1 VGDRLL
7 EYLMA
12 NQPETP
18 VHDLVNALQRR
29 ITGEVRF
36 DLTTRLLYSTDA
48 SIYQI
53 EPLGVVFPRSVDELS
68 AIVELAAH
76 HRVPIL
82 ARGSGSSLAGQAIG
96 NALIID
102 CSRHLNHEIEINP
115 EQMIA
120 TVQPG
125 VIMTRLNHL
134 ASQYGLQ
141 FGPDPA
147 SAERASMG
155 GSLASNASGAH
166 SIEYGMFVDNLLS
179 AEVILAD
186 GSLARFGQ
194 VSLQEARRRA
204 EMAPSFLEA
213 GMYAAALHIR
223 QGLAG
228 SIRDNWP
235 KTWRRV
241 SGYNLN
247 YLLPWSPSRPR
258 RWNLDVDPQNGENA
272 SRRRVPYPPVRD
284 SSINLAHLMAGSEG
298 TLGVIRRATVRLV
311 PKPRNTILGVLSFPS
326 LSTACDAVP
335 DLLERRP
342 SAIELI
348 PWSLIQLAHSIP
360 SYARQVTF
368 VDQLSTSGGHPA
380 ALLVVEFAGDDPENL
395 KQQARNLRSDVL
407 IAETVA
413 DQNRIW
419 GVRKAGLGILLSRPG
434 EPKPATFIEDLTVPV
449 EYLGRFV
456 REMEKILDSY
466 QAEGDFYGHASAGC
480 LHVRPLLNIKTAK
493 DIRKMHAIAADSVDL
508 CLSLGGASTGEHGD
522 GLARSEWIERAYG
535 PEIVSA
541 FRELKRAADPD
552 GILNPGKILD
562 SPPMNDNLRYGV
574 EYHVRSWQPNLDFSK
589 QAGFAGAVELCNG
602 AGVCRKADGVMC
614 PSFQA
619 TADEMHSTRGRA
631 NLLRAMLS
639 GAFPDPD
646 QAEEAVSQAL
656 GLCLACK
663 GCKSECPSSVD
674 MAKLKYEYL
683 DHYYSDLSHR
693 HHRRPFRDYLFSYIE
708 SIARLG
714 HYFAPLA
721 NVLLR
726 SETLGIMGDRL
737 IGLSRH
743 RKLPA
748 LSGQSLSQMI
758 AARRLDGVILHQT
771 SAVTLIDTSEQCLF
785 LSDPF
790 TEYFQ
795 PEIGLA
801 ALEVLRRMDCRVFV
815 LPVVGAGRTL
825 ISKGF
830 IQPARRQATRLVQAV
845 DRLDPGGKLPIIGV
859 EPSEIYTLR
868 DEYLD
873 LLPDHQR
880 SEQIARR
887 AFMIDEY
894 LVRPAKDNP
903 PRILRIATS
912 RPTRRRKVYLHGHC
926 YQKTQPPAADGYPNG
941 VAATAQMLESV
952 GYEVSVIDS
961 GCCGMAGAFGY
972 EADHFDVSMKIG
984 ELALFPAVRSAIQE
998 DGQALIA
1005 ASGVSCQ
1012 TQIEDG
1018 TGRKPL
1024 HPIMLL

>member
-1 VGDRLL
+1 
-7 EYLMA
+7 MSH
-12 NQPETP
+12 QPETSTR
-18 VHDLVNALQRR
+18 DLINALQRR

-53 EPLGVVFPRSVDELS
+53 EPLGVVFPRTVDELS
-68 AIVELAAH
+68 AIVELAAEYH
-76 HRVPIL
+76 VPIL

-96 NALIID
+96 AALIID
-102 CSRHLNHEIEINP
+102 CSRYLNIEIEINP
-115 EQMIA
+115 EQRTA

-125 VIMTRLNHL
+125 VIMTRLNYL
-134 ASQYGLQ
+134 ASRHGLQ

-147 SAERASMG
+147 SAERATMG
-155 GSLASNASGAH
+155 GSLANNASGAH
-166 SIEYGMFVDNLLS
+166 SIEYGMFVDNLVS

-186 GSLARFGQ
+186 SSLARFEQ
-194 VSLQEARRRA
+194 VELDEAQRRA
-204 EMAPSFLEA
+204 EKSPSSLEA

-223 QGLAG
+223 ENFADA
-228 SIRDNWP
+228 IRKNWP
-235 KTWRRV
+235 KTWRRA

-258 RWNLDVDPQNGENA
+258 RWYLSADPKNTDDESG
-272 SRRRVPYPPVRD
+272 RPVLYPPVPAG
-284 SSINLAHLMAGSEG
+284 SLNLAHLIAGSEG

-311 PKPRNTILGVLSFPS
+311 SRPENTILGILPYPS
-326 LSTACDAVP
+326 LSAACDAVP
-335 DLLERRP
+335 GLLERRP

-348 PWSLIQLAHSIP
+348 PWSLIRLAHSIP
-360 SYARQVTF
+360 SFARQVAF
-368 VDQLSTSGGHPA
+368 VDQLKGSSGWPA
-380 ALLVVEFAGDDPENL
+380 ALLVVEFAGDNPENL
-395 KQQARNLRSDVL
+395 KQRARNLRSDVL

-434 EPKPATFIEDLTVPV
+434 EPKPVHFIEDLSVPV

-456 REMEKILDSY
+456 REMERILNSY
-466 QAEGDFYGHASAGC
+466 AVEGDFYGHASAGC
-480 LHVRPLLNIKTAK
+480 LHIRPLLNVKTGE
-493 DIRKMHAIAADSVDL
+493 DIEKMHAIAGDAVNL

-535 PEIVSA
+535 PQIVSA
-541 FRELKRAADPD
+541 LRELKTAADPA
-552 GILNPGKILD
+552 GILNPGKIFD
-562 SPPMNDNLRYGV
+562 APPMNANLRYGV
-574 EYHVRSWQPNLDFSK
+574 EYHSRSWQSNLDFSR
-589 QAGFAGAVELCNG
+589 QAGFAGAVEQCNG

-631 NLLRAMLS
+631 NLLRAMFS
-639 GAFPDPD
+639 GAFPDQD
-646 QAEEAVSQAL
+646 QAEKAVSEAL
-656 GLCLACK
+656 DLCLACK

-683 DHYYSDLSHR
+683 NHYYSQFAHSH
-693 HHRRPFRDYLFSYIE
+693 HLRPLRDYLFSYIE
-708 SIARLG
+708 PIARLG

-721 NVLLR
+721 NPLLR
-726 SETLGIMGDRL
+726 SETFGIMGDHL
-737 IGLSRH
+737 FGFTRH

-748 LSGQSLSQMI
+748 LSSRSLSQMI
-758 AARRLDGVILHQT
+758 AEKPIKGVVLHQSGAVSANDT
-771 SAVTLIDTSEQCLF
+771 SAQCLF

-795 PEIGLA
+795 PEVGLA
-801 ALEVLRRMDCRVFV
+801 ALEVLTRVGCRVFI
-815 LPVVGAGRTL
+815 LPVIGAGRTL

-830 IQPARRQATRLVQAV
+830 IDPARRHATRLLQAI
-845 DRLDPGGKLPIIGV
+845 DRLDPGGTLPIIGV

-873 LLPDHQR
+873 LLPDHEIATR
-880 SEQIARR
+880 VARR
-887 AFMIDEY
+887 AYMVDEY
-894 LVRPAKDNP
+894 LVHPDKDGA
-903 PRILRIATS
+903 PRILRIANPK
-912 RPTRRRKVYLHGHC
+912 PTRRGRIYLHGHC
-926 YQKTQPPAADGYPNG
+926 YQKTQPPTADRYPSG
-941 VAATAQMLESV
+941 VAATVQMLESV

-972 EADHFDVSMKIG
+972 EADHFDLSMRIG
-984 ELALFPAVRSAIQE
+984 ELALFPALRSAIQE
-998 DGQALIA
+998 DEQVLIA
-1005 ASGVSCQ
+1005 ASGVSCR

-1018 TGRKPL
+1018 IRRKPL
-1024 HPIMLL
+1024 HPIMLV

>member
-1 VGDRLL
+1 
-7 EYLMA
+7 MSH
-12 NQPETP
+12 QPETSTR
-18 VHDLVNALQRR
+18 DLINALQRR

-68 AIVELAAH
+68 AIVELAAQY
-76 HRVPIL
+76 RVPIL

-102 CSRHLNHEIEINP
+102 CSRHLNHEVEINP
-115 EQMIA
+115 EQMTA

-155 GSLASNASGAH
+155 GSLANNASGAH

-186 GSLARFGQ
+186 GSLATFGQ
-194 VSLQEARRRA
+194 VSLDEAQRRA
-204 EMAPSFLEA
+204 EKSPSSLEA

-223 QGLAG
+223 ENFADA
-228 SIRDNWP
+228 IRKNWP
-235 KTWRRV
+235 KTWRRA

-258 RWNLDVDPQNGENA
+258 RWNLSADPKNTDDESG
-272 SRRRVPYPPVRD
+272 RPVLYPPVPAG
-284 SSINLAHLMAGSEG
+284 SLNLAHLIAGSEG

-311 PKPRNTILGVLSFPS
+311 SRPENTILGILPYPS
-326 LSTACDAVP
+326 LSAACDAVP
-335 DLLERRP
+335 GLLERRP

-348 PWSLIQLAHSIP
+348 PWSLIRLAHSIP
-360 SYARQVTF
+360 SFARQVAF
-368 VDQLSTSGGHPA
+368 VDQLKGSSGWPA
-380 ALLVVEFAGDDPENL
+380 ALLVVEFAGDNPENL
-395 KQQARNLRSDVL
+395 KQQASNLRSDVL

-456 REMEKILDSY
+456 REMERILDSY
-466 QAEGDFYGHASAGC
+466 QAQGDFYGHASAGC
-480 LHVRPLLNIKTAK
+480 LHLRPLLNVKIAE
-493 DIRKMHAIAADSVDL
+493 DIGKMHAIAGDAVDL

-535 PEIVSA
+535 REIVSA
-541 FRELKRAADPD
+541 FGELKRAADPD

-562 SPPMNDNLRYGV
+562 SPAMNDNLRYGV
-574 EYHVRSWQPNLDFSK
+574 EYRARFWQSNLDFSE
-589 QAGFAGAVELCNG
+589 QAGLAGAIELCNG

-639 GAFPDPD
+639 GAFPDSD
-646 QAEEAVSQAL
+646 QAEEAVSEAL
-656 GLCLACK
+656 DLCLACK

-683 DHYYSDLSHR
+683 NHYYGGLAHR
-693 HHRRPFRDYLFSYIE
+693 HHRRPLRDYLFSYIE
-708 SIARLG
+708 PVARLG
-714 HYFAPLA
+714 HHFAPLA
-721 NVLLR
+721 NILLR
-726 SETLGIMGDRL
+726 SGTLGIIGDRL
-737 IGLSRH
+737 IGLSRQ

-748 LSGQSLSQMI
+748 LSGRTLSQI
-758 AARRLDGVILHQT
+758 IVARRLEGVILHQT
-771 SAVTLIDTSEQCLF
+771 SAVTLSDTSEQCLF

-801 ALEVLRRMDCRVFV
+801 ALEVLQRLGCRVFV

-830 IQPARRQATRLVQAV
+830 IQSARRQATRLVQAI

-873 LLPDHQR
+873 LLPNHER

-903 PRILRIATS
+903 PRILRIANS
-912 RPTRRRKVYLHGHC
+912 QPTRRGKIYLHGHC
-926 YQKTQPPAADGYPNG
+926 YQKTQPPAADDYPNG
-941 VAATAQMLESV
+941 VAATVQMLESV

-961 GCCGMAGAFGY
+961 GCCGMAGAFGF

-998 DGQALIA
+998 DDQALIA